1 MELKLGGIYK
11 EANIIYYFVIV
22 NIIDDIVYGFVVSK
36 EQSDKAMSNK
46 HVRDI
51 MTFHIILLKKESHFF
66 WKRDR
71 KSVEDAVD
79 GYLGQ
84 INDAHLYKLQ
94 QHLQGMI
101 NDGFLISS
109 NVPFA

>member
-1 MELKLGGIYK
+1 ME
-11 EANIIYYFVIV
+11 E
-22 NIIDDIVYGFVVSK
+22 
-36 EQSDKAMSNK
+36 
-46 HVRDI
+46 
-51 MTFHIILLKKESHFF
+51 
-66 WKRDR
+66 
-71 KSVEDAVD
+71 AVD

-84 INDAHLYKLQ
+84 INDAHLYELQ

>member
-1 MELKLGGIYK
+1 MLKVGGIYK
-11 EANIIYYFVIV
+11 EKDLNNFFIIVSINHEHVDVFDIYPMENIVSNEIANTIIR
-22 NIIDDIVYGFVVSK
+22 N
-36 EQSDKAMSNK
+36 N
-46 HVRDI
+46 
-51 MTFHIILLKKESHFF
+51 LKY
-66 WKRDR
+66 DQICIYTL
-71 KSVEDAVD
+71 DASYLQFIAD

>member
-1 MELKLGGIYK
+1 MSLKLGGIYK
-11 EANIIYYFVIV
+11 EANTIYYFVIV

-36 EQSDKAMSNK
+36 EQEDKTMSNK

-51 MTFHIILLKKESHFF
+51 MIFHIILLKKENYFF

-71 KSVEDAVD
+71 KNVEEIVD

-84 INDAHLYKLQ
+84 INDAHLYELQ